1 MNHKRTDSGKYLF
14 ILSPSFSG
22 STLLTILLAGHGQ
35 ICTFGELPGRRINRT
50 ENRGDHCSCG
60 KPLDRCPEITQ
71 AAEKFRETT
80 GRSLNPLQTVT
91 SLRSSNPL
99 INRVVDYPIRLETS
113 RKLCSKFAPLIPGYS
128 SHIRRAMEDSRILAD
143 CYMRMKSASVF
154 LDGSKKAI
162 RAWHFLNRYRENTFV
177 VFLTRDGRATSASI
191 MRNLNVKSMEEAGK
205 IWKRALLSRKKVY
218 EMVPENHRTWVK
230 YEDIC
235 SSPGSALS
243 ETFSK
248 LGIEPVE
255 ISLSIDPSKMHITG
269 NRMSRKGPQRI
280 NFREGWKTR
289 LSEKELAGFN
299 RLYGDI
305 NHSIGYP
312 IEP

>member
-1 MNHKRTDSGKYLF
+1 
-14 ILSPSFSG
+14 
-22 STLLTILLAGHGQ
+22 
-35 ICTFGELPGRRINRT
+35 
-50 ENRGDHCSCG
+50 
-60 KPLDRCPEITQ
+60 
-71 AAEKFRETT
+71 
-80 GRSLNPLQTVT
+80 
-91 SLRSSNPL
+91 
-99 INRVVDYPIRLETS
+99 
-113 RKLCSKFAPLIPGYS
+113 
-128 SHIRRAMEDSRILAD
+128 
-143 CYMRMKSASVF
+143 
-154 LDGSKKAI
+154 
-162 RAWHFLNRYRENTFV
+162 
-177 VFLTRDGRATSASI
+177 RDGRATSASI